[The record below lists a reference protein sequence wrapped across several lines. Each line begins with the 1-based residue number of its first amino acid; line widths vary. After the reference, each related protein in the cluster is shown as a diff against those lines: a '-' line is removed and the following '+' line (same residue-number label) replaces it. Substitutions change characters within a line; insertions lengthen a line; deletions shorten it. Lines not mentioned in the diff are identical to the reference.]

1 MAPKKRPVGKAFAD
15 LADAVR
21 RSRSAPARATSPAAR
36 PAPAVQRVDA
46 APAAPAAPRPA
57 PAFARKRAM
66 KASNPSPAG
75 AAPREAAETHGAE
88 LDRYDIAILRELQQD
103 ARLSNTELAARIGI
117 SAAPTWR
124 RVKWLEEQGYI
135 TGYRAELDRRKLGLG
150 VLAFVRVDA
159 DRNTATATRALED
172 AIRGLPNVISCHY
185 ISGAGTFELAVM
197 ATDLDAF
204 SRFSLDTLLNLPHV
218 KDLHTSFS
226 LGEVKAGAAL
236 PLDHLGTRK

>member
-1 MAPKKRPVGKAFAD
+1 MTLRTSAVQKSGGVGKTAGR
-15 LADAVR
+15 R
-21 RSRSAPARATSPAAR
+21 RSAGPAREPRATGRPPDSARGAA
-36 PAPAVQRVDA
+36 A
-46 APAAPAAPRPA
+46 AP
-57 PAFARKRAM
+57 
-66 KASNPSPAG
+66 S
-75 AAPREAAETHGAE
+75 AEGHGAL
-88 LDRYDIAILRELQQD
+88 LDRYDIAILRELQLE

-124 RVKWLEEQGYI
+124 RVRWLEEQGYI

-159 DRNTATATRALED
+159 DRNAAAATRELEE
-172 AIRGLPNVISCHY
+172 AIRRLPEVIACHY
-185 ISGAGTFELAVM
+185 ISGAGTFELQVM

-236 PLDHLGTRK
+236 PLAHLDRPKAV